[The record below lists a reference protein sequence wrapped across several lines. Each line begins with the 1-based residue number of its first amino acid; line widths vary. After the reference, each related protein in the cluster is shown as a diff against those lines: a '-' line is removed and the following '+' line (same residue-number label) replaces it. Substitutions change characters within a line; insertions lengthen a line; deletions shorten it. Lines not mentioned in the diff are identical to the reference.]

1 MATSCVLYRPEK
13 TIFSANAPA
22 EPWQNVR
29 ETTPTTFDTPNIH
42 LNLRATLHDLTNV
55 ARDLP
60 TEQALCLEIEKLCT
74 ATLAID
80 QAFYD
85 IGRRLSDATKE
96 QNKRVELYDACYA
109 LESQWNEHHLVG
121 LSIL

>member
-13 TIFSANAPA
+13 TIFSANAPT
-22 EPWQNVR
+22 EPWQHVR
-29 ETTPTTFDTPNIH
+29 ETTPTTFDTQNIN
-42 LNLRATLHDLTNV
+42 LNLRATLRDLTNV

-109 LESQWNEHHLVG
+109 LETQWNEHHLVG